1 MTDPLPETFE
11 ATLGLWLPVNG
22 KAGLALLLTVV
33 IEILSTIGP
42 ATMGYLRESSGTEQA
57 NIETMTAV
65 ARRAKPSR
73 GRTGAMLPGGTA
85 GASHKRGHVGRP
97 RGSKLSLVSSGSE
110 DAAIRETGAMPSSA
124 VSKAPASHFKSGRP
138 FTEMSVEIQGSG
150 GPPVHHPN
158 EGMRYLTVWPALGL
172 IGATI
177 SNILAANWLASTD
190 PSALWR
196 GVFLT
201 IALVLTAI
209 PALLAL
215 VKSHAGPIAAVSDGS
230 ARRIPGVSSSL
241 PESPGPRF

>member
-1 MTDPLPETFE
+1 MCVTLVGKIAQLISNRANFADSTD
-11 ATLGLWLPVNG
+11 G
-22 KAGLALLLTVV
+22 
-33 IEILSTIGP
+33 
-42 ATMGYLRESSGTEQA
+42 
-57 NIETMTAV
+57 
-65 ARRAKPSR
+65 RA
-73 GRTGAMLPGGTA
+73 
-85 GASHKRGHVGRP
+85 
-97 RGSKLSLVSSGSE
+97 
-110 DAAIRETGAMPSSA
+110 IPSSA
-124 VSKAPASHFKSGRP
+124 VSKASASHFESGRP

-230 ARRIPGVSSSL
+230 AGRIPHVSSSL